1 MQFDMTDERRDVFQ
15 RTLAAMAE
23 FKRVFGKT
31 LSADFIAELY
41 VATHFDL
48 DLSEGVNQA
57 GYDAI
62 SAEGVRYQVKNRAVS
77 TQNVDINNFNFDY
90 LVLVNLDENYQ
101 LIGMW
106 RITTAQAQ
114 EIAVSRGKYLKYQVT
129 QTKIKAVG
137 ERIL

>member
-1 MQFDMTDERRDVFQ
+1 MSLTMDDHRRDVFQ

-41 VATHFDL
+41 VATHFEL

-62 SAEGVRYQVKNRAVS
+62 SAEGVRYQVKNRAIS

-114 EIAVSRGKYLKYQVT
+114 EISVFRQDYRKYQVT

-137 ERIL
+137 ERIQ